1 MPLSDTTI
9 KNTKPT
15 SKPFKL
21 SDEKG
26 MFLLVNPSGSK
37 LWRLK
42 YRWEGKEKLLAL
54 GAYPDVSLKVARTK
68 RDELRAQ
75 LAAGIDP
82 GAVRKAEK
90 LATADTFEAIAREWH
105 GTHAAKWTTGHAS
118 DILARMEKN
127 LFPWLGD
134 RPLIELKAPEILA
147 VLRRIE
153 ARGAP
158 IPAQRALQYV
168 GQIFR
173 FAIATGRAERDTSA
187 DLRGALTT
195 VKVKNRASIIDG
207 ANDNKVRENRVGEL
221 LRTLHGYEG
230 TFTVVCALR
239 LAPLVFVRPGELRQ
253 AQWSDIDLEAAQWR
267 YHVSKTDVQHIVP
280 LSRQALAILNEIQPL
295 TGHTRYV
302 FPSAR
307 SNDRPMSDNALLAA
321 MRRMNIPK
329 EEMTGHGW
337 RAVFRTLGD
346 EVLGF
351 RVEHME
357 HQLAH
362 AVKDA
367 NGTAYNRTA
376 HISERARMMQA
387 WSDYLDGLRE
397 GSNIVHI
404 NFGKAT

>member
-1 MPLSDTTI
+1 MALSDTTI
-9 KNTKPT
+9 KNTKPAA
-15 SKPFKL
+15 KPFKL

-26 MFLLVNPSGSK
+26 MFLLINPSGSK

-54 GAYPDVSLKVARTK
+54 GAYPDVSLKAARTK

-105 GTHAAKWTTGHAS
+105 ATHAAKWSTGHAS

-127 LFPWLGD
+127 LFPWLGE

-147 VLRRIE
+147 VLRRTE

-253 AQWSDIDLEAAQWR
+253 AQWCDIDLEAAQWR
-267 YHVSKTDVQHIVP
+267 YHVSKTDIQHIVP
-280 LSRQALAILNEIQPL
+280 LSRQALAILHEIQPL
-295 TGHTRYV
+295 TGRTRYV

-376 HISERARMMQA
+376 HISERTRMMQA

-404 NFGKAT
+404 NFGKAA

>member
-1 MPLSDTTI
+1 MALTDTTI
-9 KNTKPT
+9 KNTKPAA
-15 SKPFKL
+15 KPFKL

-26 MFLLVNPSGSK
+26 IFLLINPSGSK

-54 GAYPDVSLKVARTK
+54 GAYPDVSLKAARTK

-105 GTHAAKWTTGHAS
+105 TTHSAKWSTGHAS

-195 VKVKNRASIIDG
+195 VKIKNRASIIDG
-207 ANDNKVRENRVGEL
+207 TNDNKMRENRVGEL

-253 AQWSDIDLEAAQWR
+253 AQWCDIDLEAAQWR
-267 YHVSKTDVQHIVP
+267 YHVSKTDIQHIVP
-280 LSRQALAILNEIQPL
+280 LSRQALAILHEIQPL

-376 HISERARMMQA
+376 HISERTKMMQTWA
-387 WSDYLDGLRE
+387 DYLDGLRE

-404 NFGKAT
+404 NFDKAA

>member
-1 MPLSDTTI
+1 MALTDTTI
-9 KNTKPT
+9 KNTKPAA
-15 SKPFKL
+15 KPFKL

-26 MFLLVNPSGSK
+26 MFLLINPSGSK

-54 GAYPDVSLKVARTK
+54 GAYPDVSLKAARTK

-105 GTHAAKWTTGHAS
+105 TTHSAKWSTGHAS

-195 VKVKNRASIIDG
+195 VKIKNRASIIDG
-207 ANDNKVRENRVGEL
+207 TNDNKMRENRVGEL

-253 AQWSDIDLEAAQWR
+253 AQWCDIDLEAAQWR
-267 YHVSKTDVQHIVP
+267 YHVSKTDIQHIVP
-280 LSRQALAILNEIQPL
+280 LSRQALAILHEIQPL

-376 HISERARMMQA
+376 HISERTKMMQTWA
-387 WSDYLDGLRE
+387 DYLDGLRE

-404 NFGKAT
+404 NFDKAA

>member
-1 MPLSDTTI
+1 MSLSDTAI
-9 KNTKPT
+9 RNTKPA

-21 SDEKG
+21 SDERGLYMIVRPTGGKW
-26 MFLLVNPSGSK
+26 
-37 LWRLK
+37 WRFDYSLD
-42 YRWEGKEKLLAL
+42 GKRKTLSL
-54 GAYPDVSLKVARTK
+54 GVYPDVSLKAARIK
-68 RDELRAQ
+68 RDELRTS

-105 GTHAAKWTTGHAS
+105 ATHSAKWSTGHAS

-195 VKVKNRASIIDG
+195 VKAKNRASIIDG
-207 ANDNKVRENRVGEL
+207 TNDNKAREQRVGEL

-253 AQWSDIDLEAAQWR
+253 AQWCDIDLEAAQWR
-267 YHVSKTDVQHIVP
+267 YHITKTDVQHIVP
-280 LSRQALAILNEIQPL
+280 LSRQALAILHEIQPL
-295 TGHTRYV
+295 TGQGRYV

-321 MRRMNIPK
+321 MRRMGIDK
-329 EEMTGHGW
+329 EAMTGHGW

-376 HISERARMMQA
+376 HISERKKMMQVWA
-387 WSDYLDGLRE
+387 DYLDGLRA
-397 GSNIVHI
+397 GSNVIHAS
-404 NFGKAT
+404 FTKAA